1 MTDYELLEVMT
12 NRLDCT
18 NAPKALLKLL
28 GLQENERVLF
38 DVSII
43 FESGEVMFE
52 FNSEWYKYKTLS
64 VNNEGLKK
72 IFDKDVK

>member
-1 MTDYELLEVMT
+1 MTDYELLEIMT
-12 NRLDCT
+12 SRLDCT

-52 FNSEWYKYKTLS
+52 FNSEWYEYKTLS
-64 VNNEGLKK
+64 VNDKRLKE
-72 IFDKDVK
+72 IFNKDVK